1 MSDSKICYREWLKVW
16 LQQMEGRVKESTRAN
31 YSLAVMNHI
40 LPALGDCML
49 EELTEE
55 KLQET
60 LLFWLRCGRL
70 DGRGGLSPKTAKDL
84 MGVIKSSLH
93 AARRHYH
100 LPPEEIQ
107 LRYPSGG
114 REKTEVLS
122 LAGQKRLVAAA
133 CSENSPAAAGV
144 LLALYTGLRIGE
156 VCALQWRDIDLQERT
171 LRVCKTVQRIFYK
184 EWDGRSGSQLV
195 ITAPK
200 TSSSL
205 RTLPLAGF
213 LVPVLGN
220 LLCRDEEAYVL
231 TGERDYLEPKR
242 FRALYRRFLERH
254 GLPPLRFHCLRHT
267 FATRCIEDGADCK
280 TVSALLGHASVST
293 TLDLYVHP
301 QMEVKR
307 RCVDSLPI
315 FIDEASHGTGNQQ
328 KSGTES

>member
-1 MSDSKICYREWLKVW
+1 MSGSKICYREWLKVW

-93 AARRHYH
+93 AAQRHYR

-107 LRYPSGG
+107 LRYPSGA

-122 LAGQKRLVAAA
+122 LVGQKRLVAAA

-156 VCALQWRDIDLQERT
+156 VCALQWRDVDLQERT
-171 LRVCKTVQRIFYK
+171 LRVCKTVQRIFI
-184 EWDGRSGSQLV
+184 R
-195 ITAPK
+195 
-200 TSSSL
+200 
-205 RTLPLAGF
+205 
-213 LVPVLGN
+213 
-220 LLCRDEEAYVL
+220 
-231 TGERDYLEPKR
+231 
-242 FRALYRRFLERH
+242 
-254 GLPPLRFHCLRHT
+254 
-267 FATRCIEDGADCK
+267 
-280 TVSALLGHASVST
+280 
-293 TLDLYVHP
+293 
-301 QMEVKR
+301 
-307 RCVDSLPI
+307 
-315 FIDEASHGTGNQQ
+315 
-328 KSGTES
+328 SGTEEAGRSW